1 MANKY
6 YRQKFAVGAVV
17 KGAVAAAKGANKTGK
32 AALKAEKKKEIIDKK
47 DKLAF
52 GLKYRKMRKIQE
64 YLNKPAVEEYNK
76 T

>member
-32 AALKAEKKKEIIDKK
+32 SALKAEKKK
-47 DKLAF
+47 
-52 GLKYRKMRKIQE
+52 
-64 YLNKPAVEEYNK
+64 
-76 T
+76 